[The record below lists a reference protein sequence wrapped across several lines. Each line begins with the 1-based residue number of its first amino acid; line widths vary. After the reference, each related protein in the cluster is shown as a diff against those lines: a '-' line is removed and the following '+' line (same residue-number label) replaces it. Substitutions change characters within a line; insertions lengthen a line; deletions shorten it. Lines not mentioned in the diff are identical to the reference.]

1 MKRLSKKMFDFE
13 NLQKA
18 GSGGFRIVYVHPQD
32 PQKVVKVCKKDNLA
46 AVRQCLQMMR
56 DEILAA
62 QKFPQ
67 LFPKVFDISEDGK
80 SLTVERADILIKS
93 HQDFLIANYFP
104 ELRGYFA
111 KSGATNFM
119 DFLRRII
126 DQILRGK
133 SHYNI
138 EEIKPYNATKYFK
151 NSPKKIIRRAMT
163 NQLFVDIL
171 TATIDLDIAYLD
183 IDWGNVGISVV
194 DRRFVIVDASMKS
207 GFQA

>member
-1 MKRLSKKMFDFE
+1 MFDFSSLE
-13 NLQKA
+13 KA

-32 PQKVVKVCKKDNLA
+32 PQRVVKTCKKEDA
-46 AVRQCLQMMR
+46 RSIRQCLQMMR

-67 LFPKVFDISEDGK
+67 IFPKVFEISEDGR
-80 SLTVERADILIKS
+80 SLTVERANVLVEA
-93 HQDFLIANYFP
+93 HQEFLIANYFP
-104 ELRGYFA
+104 ELSGYFA
-111 KSGATNFM
+111 KSEAVNFM

-126 DQILRGK
+126 DQILKGQSR
-133 SHYNI
+133 YNI

-171 TATIDLDIAYLD
+171 NATIELDIAYLD
-183 IDWGNVGISVV
+183 IDWGNIGISVV
-194 DRRFVIVDASMKS
+194 DKRFLIIDASMRS
-207 GFQA
+207 GFEA